1 MNANTPFLTKEQF
14 LPLYRKVLE
23 LDLVGKLQEY
33 GTIMEFLSSIWEL
46 RTMRSHDG
54 RYSDLYGD
62 VKKHWVDNINDYSDD
77 DLFVTRLGLINTP
90 DKYQNFVEAVV
101 NQDFIV
107 SEEVRSSF
115 RDGID
120 EILKPCGFELAV
132 FGYDEESRPKYLVT
146 AIVGKLRAGDIALNQ
161 IPFVVVKNPSGF
173 SHRLSSFDHPEKFP
187 SFVLVSDDGWS
198 DGYAHLQFNL
208 YYFHGARD
216 YDSYGLVKI
225 IKREST
231 MECSETHHYYVKN
244 DGMPDEFLRLPADFC
259 SLGQDEDYY
268 KKIKRRFGDD
278 YESVFL
284 ALNDAAVFAQID
296 DTFRNTDYYSCLI
309 RENEAERLVR
319 EALLI
324 LQGRDVTDRYR
335 FKYRFKPKY
344 ADNDIEFDFNF
355 RDETKLM
362 PRRIYAVI
370 GKNGVGKS
378 LFVTQLPLDL
388 SDQNSYAFSPA
399 KPILSKV
406 ISIANS
412 TFDDFRRA
420 NNTAKLNYFHF
431 GLTKSVGD
439 GQMPKSKDDFISE
452 LLAATK
458 KIRLY
463 KRVAHLKNVLSK
475 LVFTE
480 AIEDLFVVV
489 RKDERDVLDIDTAK
503 LSELMKKMSSGES
516 TLLYLFMCLEAEMR
530 FDSLLLLDEPE
541 THLHPDAIA
550 ELLSALDDMLEEYQS
565 CCVMVTHSPLLV
577 RELTSDCVYVMER
590 EDKMV
595 ILRKPGVET
604 IGSGLNTI
612 TDDIFGSKNVQRNY
626 KKRLSELALYHNY
639 EDLKASLES
648 DDVPLSLGMDVY
660 LRSLC
665 QNQHHEEAGEVQ

>member
-14 LPLYRKVLE
+14 LPIYRKIIE
-23 LDLVGKLQEY
+23 LGLVESLQEY

-46 RTMRSHDG
+46 RTMRSHDN
-54 RYSDLYGD
+54 RYNDLYSDI
-62 VKKHWVDNINDYSDD
+62 KKHWVDNTNDYSDD
-77 DLFVTRLGLINTP
+77 DLFVTRLGLL
-90 DKYQNFVEAVV
+90 DSLDLYQDFIEAVV
-101 NQDFIV
+101 DQRFVTNENQRERFKTCV
-107 SEEVRSSF
+107 E
-115 RDGID
+115 
-120 EILKPCGFELAV
+120 EILKRHGFELQV
-132 FGYDEESRPKYLVT
+132 YGYDDESRPKFLV
-146 AIVGKLRAGDIALNQ
+146 APIVGGVASGDIPSNQ
-161 IPFVVVKNPSGF
+161 IPFVVVKNPRGY
-173 SHRLSSFDHPEKFP
+173 SHKLDSFEKP
-187 SFVLVSDDGWS
+187 KKYPCFVLVADGWS
-198 DGYAHLQFNL
+198 DGYAHVQFNL
-208 YYFHGARD
+208 YYFHTEND

-231 MECSETHHYYVKN
+231 MECTEEHRYYVKN
-244 DGMPDEFLRLPADFC
+244 DGLPDEFLRLPEDFC
-259 SLGQDEDYY
+259 SLGQNDNYY
-268 KKIKRRFGDD
+268 KTIKRRFVDS
-278 YESVFL
+278 YESVFM
-284 ALNDAAVFAQID
+284 ALNDAAIFPQID
-296 DTFRNTDYYSCLI
+296 DAFRNTVYYSCLI

-324 LQGRDVTDRYR
+324 LQGRNVADRYR
-335 FKYRFKPKY
+335 FKYRFRPKY
-344 ADNDIEFDFNF
+344 AENDIEFEFNF

-370 GKNGVGKS
+370 GKNGVGKT

-388 SDQNSYAFSPA
+388 SDNNSNSFSPA

-412 TFDDFRRA
+412 TFDDFKRA
-420 NNTAKLNYFHF
+420 RNTAKLNYYHF
-431 GLTKSVGD
+431 GLTKTFGD
-439 GQMPKSKDDFISE
+439 GQMPKSKDDFTAE
-452 LLAATK
+452 LLNATK
-458 KIRLY
+458 RIRLY
-463 KRVAHLKNVLSK
+463 NRVAHLKNVLSK

-480 AIEDLFVVV
+480 SIEVLFVEVV
-489 RKDERDVLDIDTAK
+489 KNERKVLDIDTSK
-503 LSELMKKMSSGES
+503 IKQLMKKMSSGES

-530 FDSLLLLDEPE
+530 YDSLLLLDEPE

-550 ELLSALDDMLEEYQS
+550 ELLTALDDMLEEYQS

-595 ILRKPGVET
+595 ILRKPGIET

-660 LRSLC
+660 LRSLY
-665 QNQHHEEAGEVQ
+665 QNRNNEEAGEIQ

>member
-14 LPLYRKVLE
+14 LPIYRKIIE
-23 LDLVGKLQEY
+23 LGLVESLQEY

-46 RTMRSHDG
+46 RTMRSHDN
-54 RYSDLYGD
+54 RYNDLYSDI
-62 VKKHWVDNINDYSDD
+62 KKHWVDNTNDYSDD
-77 DLFVTRLGLINTP
+77 DLFITRLGLL
-90 DKYQNFVEAVV
+90 DSLDLYQDFIEAVV
-101 NQDFIV
+101 DQRFVTNENQRERYKTCV
-107 SEEVRSSF
+107 E
-115 RDGID
+115 
-120 EILKPCGFELAV
+120 EILKRHGFELQV
-132 FGYDEESRPKYLVT
+132 YGYDDESRPKFLV
-146 AIVGKLRAGDIALNQ
+146 APIVGGVASGDIPSNQ
-161 IPFVVVKNPSGF
+161 IPFVVVKNPRGY
-173 SHRLSSFDHPEKFP
+173 SHKLDSFEKP
-187 SFVLVSDDGWS
+187 KKYPCFVLVADGWS
-198 DGYAHLQFNL
+198 DGYAHVQFNL
-208 YYFHGARD
+208 YYFHTEYD

-231 MECSETHHYYVKN
+231 MECSEEHRYYVKN
-244 DGMPDEFLRLPADFC
+244 DGIPDEFLRLPAEFC
-259 SLGQDEDYY
+259 SLGQEEGYY
-268 KKIKRRFGDD
+268 RKIKGRFGDN
-278 YESVFL
+278 YESVFM

-296 DTFRNTDYYSCLI
+296 DTFRNTEYYSCLI

-324 LQGRDVTDRYR
+324 LQGRNVADRYR
-335 FKYRFKPKY
+335 FKYRFRPKY
-344 ADNDIEFDFNF
+344 AENDIEFEFNF

-370 GKNGVGKS
+370 GKNGVGKT

-388 SDQNSYAFSPA
+388 SDNNSNSFSPA

-412 TFDDFRRA
+412 TFDDFKRA
-420 NNTAKLNYFHF
+420 RNTAKLNYYHF
-431 GLTKSVGD
+431 GLTKTVGD
-439 GQMPKSKDDFISE
+439 GQMPKSKDDFTAE
-452 LLAATK
+452 LLNATK
-458 KIRLY
+458 RIRLY
-463 KRVAHLKNVLSK
+463 NRVAHLKNVLSK

-480 AIEDLFVVV
+480 SIEELFVEVV
-489 RKDERDVLDIDTAK
+489 KNERKVLDIDTSK
-503 LSELMKKMSSGES
+503 IKQLMKKMSSGES
-516 TLLYLFMCLEAEMR
+516 TLLYLFMCLESEMR
-530 FDSLLLLDEPE
+530 YDSLLLLDEPE

-550 ELLSALDDMLEEYQS
+550 ELLTALDDMLEEYQS

-595 ILRKPGVET
+595 ILRKPGIET

-660 LRSLC
+660 LRSLY
-665 QNQHHEEAGEVQ
+665 QNRHHEEAGEIQ